1 MSILVPVTEE
11 DYGNVTTKTVS
22 EILGAVTIAQLQ
34 NDNVTANVYSTVIK
48 NIVDNIGMIPQA
60 DAVLSTIQNWN
71 ESNSYQNAVISSAL
85 GIPVSTVLTSTET
98 MSFNP
103 APNAIPGI
111 GPGPGVGSAN
121 NLGFAGS
128 GTNLGVGSARS
139 LGFGNPDISQG
150 VGSVR
155 SLGGNVNNVD
165 LTGRNNRTNLVDDF
179 DDPIA
184 TTTLLNCLNDPSKKP
199 IIQIKIRQ
207 ELYQE
212 AVGSTNPDFKFL
224 DDVFRCRLV
233 ADIWHCCPGEEVNLT
248 FARSF
253 QSTKNE
259 IKKLKS
265 RVVLAESKV
274 SYWYEEC
281 GADGK
286 GRRPVYQF
294 YYDQNDLIDPTS
306 WREFDSSGNMV
317 PLDATL
323 VNLLI
328 DGKAQSLGQGRYH
341 LGDATSCTFSHDAT
355 FQWIEYLDHEMGVYG
370 FRPAD
375 EGEIFN
381 GSPENVQRLGFTDNP
396 ERVKT
401 VPGSVGGN
409 RVDKIAYAYR
419 STCAG
424 KGDCVGEQKTVD
436 CTTVET
442 PSPTVIR
449 NQKDAY
455 GNDLP
460 LQERILNTEYG
471 IRVEG
476 HPCYEATRV
485 TYGRFQPIEREWTI
499 TTVCPGKPDVV
510 VKEWRVDNS
519 STLQPKDTIIR
530 FIDVKFAFTDDGNLK
545 YPGECIGKEVA
556 KDEDPYIDKNDPC
569 GCYEILASR
578 ITIQYPDYLTPGSP
592 GYVKGPEIASKIDY
606 SGLGPGLKL
615 NRKIR
620 SAECIDEPIRVY
632 HALFNGKDILSG
644 KETIRTRG
652 LFNGSQSLDCI
663 FTASMTNTSS
673 YDYYYE
679 ITDCDD
685 CDRTPYFGIAY
696 GHRGGSGSIYSGYEV
711 MDSPTKAMY
720 TQARLMG
727 LEMPEKYFKFYHNNI
742 LTEADD
748 VYIINFNRDAF
759 GTKIDPGNFE
769 INLSQ
774 LNGGAYSNNF
784 YTGSNVQVSSSGKV
798 ISLIDTSGDY
808 AQELYCQNSVYTSYY
823 LISGSLL
830 NGAHDPLD
838 TTLSTVDGSVMNAYG
853 IVFPNI
859 GIIVLNASKLN
870 SELSFN
876 TVTGSNIRGDNAYK
890 LYTSIS
896 GAAAL
901 GHPMK
906 ARSVDQKTTNH
917 YFIRVG
923 AATSNWSNNPTYVI
937 DDPTDST
944 IGTIKHNC
952 FTDEP
957 VTYITTVGL
966 YNNALDLLAVAK
978 LSKPIQKTENTDVL
992 LKIRLNW

>member
-381 GSPENVQRLGFTDNP
+381 GSSENVQRLGFTDNP

-424 KGDCVGEQKTVD
+424 KGDCIGEQKTVD

-471 IRVEG
+471 VRVEG

-519 STLQPKDTIIR
+519 SALQPKDTIIR

-620 SAECIDEPIRVY
+620 SAECTDEPIRVY

>member
-1 MSILVPVTEE
+1 MSILVPVTQE
-11 DYGNVTTKTVS
+11 DYGNVTTTTVS
-22 EILGAVTIAQLQ
+22 EILGAVTTAQLQ
-34 NDNVTANVYSTVIK
+34 NDVVTSNVYSTVIK
-48 NIVDNIGMIPQA
+48 NIIDNISIIPQS

-71 ESNSYQNAVISSAL
+71 QANSYQNSIISNAL
-85 GIPVSTVLTSTET
+85 GQPVTATVSNTSV

-111 GPGPGVGSAN
+111 GPGVGSAN
-121 NLGFAGS
+121 NLGFAGL
-128 GTNLGVGSARS
+128 GTNLGVGSATS
-139 LGFGNPDISQG
+139 LGFGDTS
-150 VGSVR
+150 
-155 SLGGNVNNVD
+155 SLD
-165 LTGRNNRTNLVDDF
+165 LTGGGNTRVNLVDDF

-184 TTTLLNCLNDPSKKP
+184 QTSLLNCLNDPTKKP
-199 IIQIKIRQ
+199 IIQIKIKH

-212 AVGSTNPDFKFL
+212 SFNSTNPDFAFI
-224 DDVFRCRLV
+224 DNVFRCRLV
-233 ADIWHCCPGEEVNLT
+233 ADIWHCCPGEETTLT
-248 FARSF
+248 AQRSTIS
-253 QSTKNE
+253 QKNE
-259 IKKLKS
+259 VKKLKS
-265 RVVLAESKV
+265 RVILAEPKL

-294 YYDQNDLIDPTS
+294 YFDQNDIIDPTS
-306 WREFDSSGNMV
+306 WKQFDSNENMV
-317 PLDATL
+317 PLDPSI
-323 VNLLI
+323 VDLLI
-328 DGKAQSLGQGRYH
+328 NGKAQSLGQALYH
-341 LGDATSCTFSHDAT
+341 LGDATSCTFSHDAS
-355 FQWIEYLDHEMGVYG
+355 FQWIEYLDHEMGKYG

-375 EGEIFN
+375 EAEIFN

-396 ERVKT
+396 DRVKS

-409 RVDKIAYAYR
+409 RVDKIAYGYR

-424 KGDCVGEQKTVD
+424 KGDCIGEQKTVD
-436 CTTVET
+436 CVTVET
-442 PSPTVIR
+442 PSPSVIR

-460 LQERILNTEYG
+460 LQERILNTEYSV
-471 IRVEG
+471 RVEN

-510 VKEWRVDNS
+510 TKEWRVDNS
-519 STLQPKDTIIR
+519 SALQPTDTVIR
-530 FIDVKFAFTDDGNLK
+530 FVDVKFAFDESGNLK

-556 KDEDPYIDKNDPC
+556 RDEEPYIDKNDPC

-578 ITIQYPDYLTPGSP
+578 ITIQYPDYLTLGSP

-620 SAECIDEPIRVY
+620 SAECIDEPIRIY

-663 FTASMTNTSS
+663 FTASMSNTSS

-679 ITDCDD
+679 ITDCAD

-727 LEMPEKYFKFYHNNI
+727 LEMPEKYFKFYENNI
-742 LTEADD
+742 STEADD
-748 VYIINFNRDAF
+748 IYVINFNREAF

-769 INLSQ
+769 INLAQ

-830 NGAHDPLD
+830 NGAYNPLD
-838 TTLSTVDGSVMNAYG
+838 TTLNAVDGSVMDAYG

-870 SELSFN
+870 SQLSFN

-937 DDPTDST
+937 DDPIDSS

-957 VTYITTVGL
+957 ITYITTVGL

-978 LSKPIQKTENTDVL
+978 LSKPIKKTENTDVL

>member
-11 DYGNVTTKTVS
+11 DYGNVTTRTVS
-22 EILGAVTIAQLQ
+22 EILGAVTTAQLQ
-34 NDNVTANVYSTVIK
+34 NDVITADVYSTVVK
-48 NIVDNIGMIPQA
+48 NIVDNISMIPNG
-60 DAVLSTIQNWN
+60 DMVLSTIQNWN
-71 ESNSYQNAVISSAL
+71 QSNSFQNNIISSAL
-85 GIPVSTVLTSTET
+85 GQSVTATVSNTSVMT
-98 MSFNP
+98 FNP
-103 APNAIPGI
+103 APTAVAGI
-111 GPGPGVGSAN
+111 GPGVGSARSF
-121 NLGFAGS
+121 GFDNTDVS
-128 GTNLGVGSARS
+128 LGVGSARS
-139 LGFGNPDISQG
+139 FGFGT
-150 VGSVR
+150 GSN
-155 SLGGNVNNVD
+155 LD
-165 LTGRNNRTNLVDDF
+165 LTNRNNRIGIVDDF

-184 TTTLLNCLNDPSKKP
+184 FTTLLNCLNDPTKKP
-199 IIQIKIRQ
+199 IIQIKIKQ
-207 ELYQE
+207 ELYQTS
-212 AVGSTNPDFKFL
+212 VGSSNPDFQFL
-224 DDVFRCRLV
+224 DDQFRCRLV
-233 ADIWHCCPGEEVNLT
+233 ADIWHCCPGEETTTTVQ
-248 FARSF
+248 RSTIT
-253 QSTKNE
+253 QKNE

-265 RVVLAESKV
+265 RVILAEAKV

-286 GRRPVYQF
+286 GRRPVYQWYF
-294 YYDQNDLIDPTS
+294 DQNDVIDPTS
-306 WREFDSSGNMV
+306 WMQYDSNENMI
-317 PLDATL
+317 PLDPSI
-323 VNLLI
+323 VDLLI
-328 DGKAQSLGQGRYH
+328 DGKAQSLGRGKYH
-341 LGDATSCTFSHDAT
+341 LGDASSCTFSHDPT
-355 FQWIEYLDHEMGVYG
+355 FQWIEYLDHEMGKYG

-375 EGEIFN
+375 EAEIFN
-381 GSPENVQRLGFTDNP
+381 GSNENVQRLGFTDNP
-396 ERVKT
+396 DRVKT

-409 RVDKIAYAYR
+409 FVNKIAYAYR
-419 STCAG
+419 ATCAG
-424 KGDCVGEQKTVD
+424 KGDCIGEVKTED
-436 CTTVET
+436 CNTVESA
-442 PSPTVIR
+442 SPTVTR
-449 NQKDAY
+449 NQKDVY

-460 LQERILNTEYG
+460 LQERILNTEFG
-471 IRVEG
+471 VRVEG
-476 HPCYEATRV
+476 HPCYEATRM
-485 TYGRFQPIEREWTI
+485 TYGRFQPIERQWTI
-499 TTVCPGKPDVV
+499 STICPGKPDVV
-510 VKEWRVDNS
+510 QTEWRVDNS
-519 STLQPKDTIIR
+519 SNLQPVDTVIR
-530 FIDVKFAFTDDGNLK
+530 YTDVKFAFTDDGNLK
-545 YPGECIGKEVA
+545 YPNECIGREVA
-556 KDEDPYIDKNDPC
+556 RDEEPFIDKNDPC

-578 ITIQYPDYLTPGSP
+578 ISVQYPDYLTAGSP
-592 GYVKGPEIASKIDY
+592 GYVKGPEIASRIDY

-644 KETIRTRG
+644 KESIRTRG

-679 ITDCDD
+679 ITDCED
-685 CDRTPYFGIAY
+685 CDRTPYFGISY
-696 GHRGGSGSIYSGYEV
+696 GHRGGSGSFYSGYEV
-711 MDSPTKAMY
+711 MDSPTKAIY
-720 TQARLMG
+720 TQTRLLG
-727 LEMPEKYFKFYHNNI
+727 LEMPEKYFKFYENNI
-742 LTEADD
+742 LTEAEDIY
-748 VYIINFNRDAF
+748 VINFNRDAF

-769 INLSQ
+769 INLAQ
-774 LNGGAYSNNF
+774 LTGNAYSNSS
-784 YTGSNVQVSSSGKV
+784 YTGSNVAVSSSGKV

-830 NGAHDPLD
+830 NGAYDQLD
-838 TTLSTVDGSVMNAYG
+838 TTLSSVDGSVMNAYG

-876 TVTGSNIRGDNAYK
+876 SVTGSNIRGDNAYK

-957 VTYITTVGL
+957 VTYITTIGL

>member
-22 EILGAVTIAQLQ
+22 EILGAVTTAQLQ
-34 NDNVTANVYSTVIK
+34 NDVVTADVYSTVVK
-48 NIVDNIGMIPQA
+48 NIVDNVSIIPNG
-60 DAVLSTIQNWN
+60 DMVLSTIQNWN
-71 ESNSYQNAVISSAL
+71 QSNSYQNNIISSAL
-85 GIPVSTVLTSTET
+85 GQTATATISNTSV

-103 APNAIPGI
+103 APNAVAGI
-111 GPGPGVGSAN
+111 GPGVGSARSF
-121 NLGFAGS
+121 GFGNTDIS
-128 GTNLGVGSARS
+128 LGVGSARS
-139 LGFGNPDISQG
+139 LGFGT
-150 VGSVR
+150 GSN
-155 SLGGNVNNVD
+155 LD
-165 LTGRNNRTNLVDDF
+165 LTGRNNRIGIVDDF

-184 TTTLLNCLNDPSKKP
+184 FTTLLNCLNDPTKKP
-199 IIQIKIRQ
+199 IIQIKIKH
-207 ELYQE
+207 ELYQT
-212 AVGSTNPDFKFL
+212 AVGSTNPDFQFL
-224 DDVFRCRLV
+224 DDQFRCRLV
-233 ADIWHCCPGEEVNLT
+233 ADIWHCCPGEET
-248 FARSF
+248 TTTAQRSTIT
-253 QSTKNE
+253 QKNE

-265 RVVLAESKV
+265 RVILAEAKV

-286 GRRPVYQF
+286 GRRPVYQWYF
-294 YYDQNDLIDPTS
+294 DQNDIIDPTS
-306 WREFDSSGNMV
+306 WMQYDANENMV
-317 PLDATL
+317 PLDPSI

-328 DGKAQSLGQGRYH
+328 DGKAQSLGRGKYH
-341 LGDATSCTFSHDAT
+341 LGDASSCTFSHDPT
-355 FQWIEYLDHEMGVYG
+355 FQWIEYLDHEMGKYG

-375 EGEIFN
+375 EAEIFN
-381 GSPENVQRLGFTDNP
+381 GSNDNVQRLGFTDNP
-396 ERVKT
+396 DRVKT

-409 RVDKIAYAYR
+409 FVNKIAYAYR
-419 STCAG
+419 ATCAG
-424 KGDCVGEQKTVD
+424 KGDCIGEVKTED
-436 CTTVET
+436 CRTVEIA
-442 PSPTVIR
+442 SPTLTR
-449 NQKDAY
+449 NQKDVY

-460 LQERILNTEYG
+460 LQERILNTEFG
-471 IRVEG
+471 VRVEG
-476 HPCYEATRV
+476 HPCYEATRM
-485 TYGRFQPIEREWTI
+485 TYGRFQPIERQWTI
-499 TTVCPGKPDVV
+499 STICPGKPDVV
-510 VKEWRVDNS
+510 QTEWRIDNS
-519 STLQPKDTIIR
+519 SNLQPVDTVIR
-530 FIDVKFAFTDDGNLK
+530 YTDVKFAFTDDGNLK
-545 YPGECIGKEVA
+545 YPNECIGKEVA
-556 KDEDPYIDKNDPC
+556 RDEEPFIDKNDPC

-578 ITIQYPDYLTPGSP
+578 ISVQYPDYLTPGSP
-592 GYVKGPEIASKIDY
+592 GYVKGPEIASRIDY

-644 KETIRTRG
+644 KESIRTRG

-679 ITDCDD
+679 ITDCAD
-685 CDRTPYFGIAY
+685 CDRTPYFGISY
-696 GHRGGSGSIYSGYEV
+696 GHRGGSGSFYSGYEV
-711 MDSPTKAMY
+711 MDSPTKAIY
-720 TQARLMG
+720 TQTRLLG
-727 LEMPEKYFKFYHNNI
+727 LEMPEKYFKFYENNI
-742 LTEADD
+742 LTEAEDIY
-748 VYIINFNRDAF
+748 VINFNRDAF

-769 INLSQ
+769 INLAQ
-774 LNGGAYSNNF
+774 LTGNAYSNNS
-784 YTGSNVQVSSSGKV
+784 YTGSNVAVSSSGKV

-830 NGAHDPLD
+830 NGAYDQLD
-838 TTLSTVDGSVMNAYG
+838 TTLSSVDGSVMNAYG

-876 TVTGSNIRGDNAYK
+876 SVTGSNIRGDNAYK

-957 VTYITTVGL
+957 VTYITTIGL